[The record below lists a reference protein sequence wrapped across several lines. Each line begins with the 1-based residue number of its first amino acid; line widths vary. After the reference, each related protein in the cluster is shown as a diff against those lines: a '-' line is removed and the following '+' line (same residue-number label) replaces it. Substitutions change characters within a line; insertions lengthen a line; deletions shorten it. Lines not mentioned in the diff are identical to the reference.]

1 MQNIVHLY
9 NEFGVYISGGLLL
22 LVLILFIVI
31 IVNRKSIKRIENRL
45 KKLTRGI
52 DNVNI
57 EELVKSYM
65 DRVESSASETKE
77 VKKLYLDIQGKVNQC
92 IQNVSIIRYK
102 AFEDVGSDLSFSIAM
117 LDNNK
122 DGFVITSIYGRN
134 ESTTYAKPIDKGIS
148 RYDVSIE
155 EETVLKNAINKIL

>member
-155 EETVLKNAINKIL
+155 EETVLKNAINKML

>member
-1 MQNIVHLY
+1 MQNILQLY
-9 NEFGVYISGGLLL
+9 NEFGIYISGGLLL
-22 LVLILFIVI
+22 LIIILFII
-31 IVNRKSIKRIENRL
+31 IIASKGSIKRIDNRL

-52 DNVNI
+52 DNTNI

-65 DRVESSASETKE
+65 GKVEESVRETDE
-77 VKKLYLDIQGKVNQC
+77 VKKMYLDIQGKVNQC

-102 AFEDVGSDLSFSIAM
+102 AFDDVGSDLSFSIAM

-122 DGFVITSIYGRN
+122 DGVVLTSIYGRS

-148 RYDVSIE
+148 RYDLSSE
-155 EETVLKNAINKIL
+155 EETVLKNSINKIL

>member
-22 LVLILFIVI
+22 LILILFIII
-31 IVNRKSIKRIENRL
+31 IVNRKSIKKIENRL

-77 VKKLYLDIQGKVNQC
+77 VKKLYLDIQRKVNQC